1 MTSQPVAVILIMT
14 CRHQKN
20 LNLSLFFLLPLLALS
35 VSRRLLLP
43 VAIKVPRDSESQ
55 TRPDAH
61 QAQLQS
67 RGLFFP
73 CLACTPGWPGS
84 PALGSGAPMAS
95 WQTSMAWDQCC
106 GPPAWQ
112 VHSTQGQGTQ
122 WSPRRDQPGKS
133 LSGGDT
139 EWSRA
144 PHNRGGGKTS
154 LTSASTWFSLPTIR
168 SGWYSGAGGLSMAS
182 LQENKGLT
190 PV

>member
-1 MTSQPVAVILIMT
+1 MT
-14 CRHQKN
+14 CRHPKN

-43 VAIKVPRDSESQ
+43 VAIKVPRDPEPQ

-67 RGLFFP
+67 HGLFFP

-95 WQTSMAWDQCC
+95 RQTSMAWDQCC
-106 GPPAWQ
+106 DLPAWQ

-122 WSPRRDQPGKS
+122 WSPRRDQPGEG

-154 LTSASTWFSLPTIR
+154 LTSAYTCFSLLTIS
-168 SGWYSGAGGLSMAS
+168 SGHYSGAGGLSVAS
-182 LQENKGLT
+182 PSGKQGTDTCLKA
-190 PV
+190 